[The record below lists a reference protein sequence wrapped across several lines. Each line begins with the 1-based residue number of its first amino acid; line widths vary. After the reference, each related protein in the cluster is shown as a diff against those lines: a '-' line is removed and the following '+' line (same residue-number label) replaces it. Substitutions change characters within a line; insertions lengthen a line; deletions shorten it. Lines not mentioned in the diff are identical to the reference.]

1 MLRWLLNRR
10 TLAALAT
17 LVLVVVLMTLTARER
32 QRITALEAWLLD
44 ALAPVTRSAHQ
55 LVAGVDNVRRQ
66 IADLGRLRE
75 ENERLRQELAAYR
88 SQEVLMERVYQSHT
102 RLRALLGLKE
112 RVPDPVTAA
121 TVIGRDPDRWLEEA
135 VLDVGTADGVQVDMV
150 VLEPRGVVGR
160 VTRTT
165 RLTATVLLLTDP
177 QSGVGVAVA
186 RSGDAGVAVG
196 DPARPG
202 LLEVRFFNRDA
213 DVQVGDRVVTSGYGG
228 IFPPHLEVGQ
238 VVEVRHDETGLVL
251 EAVVQPAVDF
261 DRLQEVLVARPAER
275 SWELR

>member
-55 LVAGVDNVRRQ
+55 LVAGVDSVRRQ